1 MPKEAVLW
9 NNSAWTFS
17 KQASFG
23 VQKLIYGIGI
33 FFALL
38 IIVGFAL
45 PRTHQVEVSIE
56 IDAQPATIFALV
68 NDFRRFSAW
77 SPWTDTDPNARVL
90 FSGANRGKDA
100 LMTWDGAIRGS
111 GSQLISE
118 SRPYE
123 HVAIISNPG
132 EAGEAR
138 SWFSLTPGVGTTQI
152 TWGFEADYGFNIVG
166 RYFAAMLGGIV
177 ARDYHD
183 GLVNLKELAEGLPT
197 ADFSNLVIEH
207 IVVEAEQI
215 AYLPAT
221 SQPAPDAI
229 SAALGK
235 AYFQILG
242 FIDEHQLTAA
252 GAPLAITKTFSGA
265 ELRFDAAI
273 PVRGVDEGTPRD
285 NAGVKIAQ
293 TFAGPVIRVIHKG
306 SYRNL
311 TMTHRK
317 ISAYLAA
324 LDIERDGP
332 SWESYVSDPGKV
344 AEVDLLTHV
353 FYPIRVD

>member
-1 MPKEAVLW
+1 MPKDAVLW
-9 NNSAWTFS
+9 NNSIWTS
-17 KQASFG
+17 SVKASIG

-38 IIVGFAL
+38 IIIGFAL
-45 PRTHQVEVSIE
+45 PRTHQIEVSME
-56 IDAQPATIFALV
+56 IDAHPATVFALV

-90 FSGANRGKDA
+90 YSGANRGKGA
-100 LMTWDGAIRGS
+100 LMTWDGAVRGS
-111 GSQLISE
+111 GSQLITA
-118 SRPYE
+118 SRPHE
-123 HVAIISNPG
+123 HVAITTNPG
-132 EAGEAR
+132 EAGEAH
-138 SWFSLTPGVGTTQI
+138 SWFTLTPGVGTTQI

-177 ARDYHD
+177 ARDYYN
-183 GLVNLKELAEGLPT
+183 GLADLKELAEGLPT
-197 ADFSNLVIEH
+197 ADFSDIEIEH
-207 IVVEAEQI
+207 IVVEATQI

-221 SQPAPDAI
+221 SQAAPDAI
-229 SAALGK
+229 SAALRK
-235 AYFQILG
+235 AYLQILS
-242 FIDEHQLTAA
+242 FIDENQLTAA
-252 GAPLAITKTFSGA
+252 GAPLAITKAFSGA

-273 PVRGVDEGTPRD
+273 PVRGVDQDTPRD
-285 NAGVKIAQ
+285 NAGVKIGQ
-293 TFAGPVIRVIHKG
+293 THAGNVIRVSHIG

-311 TMTHRK
+311 ILTHRK

-332 SWESYVSDPGKV
+332 SWESYVSDPGRV
-344 AEVDLLTHV
+344 AEVDLLTHI